1 MSKKVRVKVN
11 YAGVGELMRSRE
23 VQDMLKAEAE
33 KRAPDGCEV
42 DVYVGR
48 NRANARIT
56 AVTDEAR
63 RENLAGNTLRKAI
76 GG

>member
-1 MSKKVRVKVN
+1 MSKVKVKVN
-11 YAGVGELMRSRE
+11 YAGVGELLRSSE
-23 VQDMLKAEAE
+23 VRSMLKREAG

-42 DVYVGR
+42 DVYVGQ

-63 RENLAGNTLRKAI
+63 RENYRSNTLLKAI